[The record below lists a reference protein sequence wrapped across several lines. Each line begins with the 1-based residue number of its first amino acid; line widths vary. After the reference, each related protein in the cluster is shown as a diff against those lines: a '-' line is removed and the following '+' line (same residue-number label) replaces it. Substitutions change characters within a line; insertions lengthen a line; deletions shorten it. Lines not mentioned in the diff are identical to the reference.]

1 MKPIVHTPN
10 PVLSTVAKEVKLFDK
25 KLAKIITD
33 MREALLATKNP
44 KGVGL
49 AAPQI
54 GLSLRIFIT
63 KPNEK
68 ADIRVFINP
77 MITNAKNTDNPPSS
91 HKSGT
96 SGEASKMEGC
106 LSVPNL
112 WGKVKRDTEVTLQF
126 RDEAG
131 VSHEEIFTGF
141 LATIIQ
147 HETDHI
153 NGILFVQRI
162 LEQKGK
168 LFEVVTDENGKDVF
182 EEVELK

>member
-1 MKPIVHTPN
+1 MKPIVTVPN
-10 PVLSTVAKEVKLFDK
+10 KVLSGMATEVKVFDK
-25 KLAKIITD
+25 KLNTILLD
-33 MREALLATKNP
+33 MKTSLIATKNP

-54 GLSLRIFIT
+54 GLPLRIFIT
-63 KPNEK
+63 RPTEK

-77 MITNAKNTDNPPSS
+77 IVITSKNTDGPPSPPA
-91 HKSGT
+91 GE

-112 WGKVKRDTEVTLQF
+112 WGKVKRNNDVTLKFQN
-126 RDEAG
+126 ENG
-131 VSHEEIFTGF
+131 IIKEETFTGF
-141 LATIIQ
+141 LSTIIQ

-168 LFEVVTDENGKDVF
+168 LFEVVTDEDGKEVF
-182 EEVELK
+182 EEVQLH